1 MPGYCYLRQS
11 LAHVSQL
18 FYDKT
23 YFSESILVKG
33 SKVVSYDNS
42 GGSEIL
48 CSPVRGK
55 VLCGISLYN

>member
-1 MPGYCYLRQS
+1 MAMASKIGT
-11 LAHVSQL
+11 A
-18 FYDKT
+18 
-23 YFSESILVKG
+23 SESILVKG